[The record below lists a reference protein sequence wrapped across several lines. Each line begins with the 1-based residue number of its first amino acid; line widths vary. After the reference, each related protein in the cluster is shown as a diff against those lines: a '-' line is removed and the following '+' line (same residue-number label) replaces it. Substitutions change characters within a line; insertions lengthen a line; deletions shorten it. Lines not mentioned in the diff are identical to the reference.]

1 MSNIPIELMD
11 SRDEFRPGRS
21 GGSVNWMQLLSGVL
35 LLVFGLVCV
44 FCPLEVLMGFNV
56 LAAVLIIVAGL
67 INLVSYLRSRNTLF
81 EQSGWSF
88 FFAVMLMIFGAVL
101 LFFPMLGVA
110 FMGWVLGLGT
120 VLFGVVQLV
129 AARRFFAVGAGM
141 GGFLGISGAA
151 EVILGVLLCIWP
163 AYLGVFIGLFACVHA
178 IDMIVFSLPIGRD
191 RTNTLW

>member
-21 GGSVNWMQLLSGVL
+21 GGSVNWMQLLSGAL
-35 LLVFGLVCV
+35 LLAFGLICI

-56 LAAVLIIVAGL
+56 LVVALIIVAGV
-67 INLVSYLRSRNTLF
+67 INLISYLRSRNTLF
-81 EQSGWSF
+81 EQNGWSL
-88 FFAVMLMIFGAVL
+88 FFAIMPIIFGAVL

-110 FMGWVLGLGT
+110 FMGWMLGLGI
-120 VLFGVVQLV
+120 VLFGVVRLMV
-129 AARRFFAVGAGM
+129 ARRFFVVGAGM
-141 GGFLGISGAA
+141 GGLLGISGIA

-163 AYLGVFIGLFACVHA
+163 AYLGIFIGLFACVHA
-178 IDMIVFSLPIGRD
+178 VDMIVFSLPIGRD